1 MSRTRIV
8 TLLVASLALV
18 APLAAL
24 AQGGSTAPAAAA
36 PPAAAAAQ
44 PTGFQAD
51 LLKDYAGA
59 IRHLTQLAEAVPAEK
74 YSWRPAEGVRTFSEV
89 FMHVAAGNY
98 MGAKSLG
105 TPLPADVDPR
115 KLESI
120 TEKAQVIAALNAS
133 VEHFQKA
140 AAAVDNAGLEQEVDL
155 FGMKLSKRRVM
166 LLMQGHAHEHT
177 GQAIAY
183 TRMNGIVPPWSQ
195 PAPAAAG
202 GSGGGN

>member
-1 MSRTRIV
+1 MARTRLV
-8 TLLVASLALV
+8 TMLVASLALL

-24 AQGGSTAPAAAA
+24 AHDAAAAAPAAAA
-36 PPAAAAAQ
+36 AAPAA
-44 PTGFQAD
+44 GFQSD
-51 LLKDYAGA
+51 LVKDYSEA
-59 IRHLTQLAEAVPAEK
+59 IDHLLQLAEAVPADK

-120 TEKAQVIAALNAS
+120 TDKDKVVAALRAS
-133 VEHFQKA
+133 VEHFEKA
-140 AAAVDNAGLEQEVDL
+140 VAAVDNAGLEQEVDL
-155 FGMKLSKRRVM
+155 FGMKLNKRRVM

-183 TRMNGIVPPWSQ
+183 ARVNGIVPPWSR
-195 PAPAAAG
+195 PATAAAG
-202 GSGGGN
+202 GSGGGGN

>member
-1 MSRTRIV
+1 MARTRLV
-8 TLLVASLALV
+8 TLLVVSLALV
-18 APLAAL
+18 APLATL
-24 AQGGSTAPAAAA
+24 AQGGSAAPAAAA
-36 PPAAAAAQ
+36 APTAAAAA
-44 PTGFQAD
+44 PATGFQAD

-59 IRHLTQLAEAVPAEK
+59 IGHLTQLAEAVPADK

-105 TPLPADVDPR
+105 TAVPADVDPR

-120 TEKAQVIAALNAS
+120 TDKDKVIAALNAS
-133 VEHFQKA
+133 VEHFKKA
-140 AAAVDNAGLEQEVDL
+140 VAAVDNAGLEQEVNL
-155 FGMKLSKRRVM
+155 FGMTMTKRGVM

-183 TRMNGIVPPWSQ
+183 TRMNGIVPPWRQ
-195 PAPAAAG
+195 PAPAG
-202 GSGGGN
+202 GGGGGN

>member
-1 MSRTRIV
+1 MARTRIV
-8 TLLVASLALV
+8 TFCACSLALV

-24 AQGGSTAPAAAA
+24 AQGGSAAPAAAA
-36 PPAAAAAQ
+36 PAAAAAA
-44 PTGFQAD
+44 PATGFQAD
-51 LLKDYAGA
+51 LLKDYSGA

-74 YSWRPAEGVRTFSEV
+74 YSWRPAEGVRSFSQV

-105 TPLPADVDPR
+105 LPVPAGVDPT
-115 KLESI
+115 KLETI
-120 TEKAQVIAALNAS
+120 TDKAQVIAALRAS

-140 AAAVDNAGLEQEVDL
+140 AAAVDDAGLEQQVDL
-155 FGMKLSKRRVM
+155 FGMKLGKRRVM

-183 TRMNGIVPPWSQ
+183 ARMNGIVPPWSQ
-195 PAPAAAG
+195 PAAAAG
-202 GSGGGN
+202 GSGGGGR